1 MRTVVLLTFG
11 FVATLGMD
19 AAGSLCYVENDCSTG
34 GNDSV
39 ANNRSGLQDP
49 LAILESEA
57 LSTTKLV
64 KATASLAR
72 CQYCDQKTRPCVR

>member
-11 FVATLGMD
+11 FVATLDMD
-19 AAGSLCYVENDCSTG
+19 AAGSLCYVENDHSTG
-34 GNDSV
+34 DNDSV
-39 ANNRSGLQDP
+39 ANNPSGLQGP
-49 LAILESEA
+49 LAILESKA

-64 KATASLAR
+64 KGTASLAR